1 MKIQGLKQIS
11 FASFVT
17 AITCFNLSHAD
28 DAISPQSKYLFGD
41 WNGKRT
47 ELASQGVN
55 FDANLYVDT
64 DYLADGGYKPRDGAT
79 FASQLWLG
87 SSLDLEKMLGWNGV
101 SVRAIVTARQGQ
113 STSVD
118 NISYPG
124 APQMAN
130 TQATWGRG
138 NVDSRLTQLSIEKIF
153 TDTGWS
159 VRVGRIG
166 MGSYFN
172 TMGCDFQ
179 STSFCTAQN
188 GKWMG
193 NVWYNEPVAQWA
205 GIVKYRFTPELS
217 AQVGVFEFNP
227 TNIKENQGWNLK
239 SDHMDG
245 VTVPVEL
252 HYQPKQGI
260 NHLPGSYRLGV
271 FYNNADKTQNKDVI
285 TGEQKDHAYAGW
297 FTADQ
302 QFTSVDGGK
311 RGLYGFTN
319 ISFHDTAVNKI
330 DNTQQIGIRYLGLLD
345 DHPIDMLGLGVNR
358 IHVNDRYRDGVYNKK
373 ALINEDAEYNIELNY
388 SHYVTPWLMLR
399 PVVQY
404 VIQPGAT
411 DQVDNA
417 LVLGLTTKV
426 IF

>member
-1 MKIQGLKQIS
+1 MKIQGLKQFSI
-11 FASFVT
+11 ASIVI
-17 AITCFNLSHAD
+17 ALSSFNLSHAD
-28 DAISPQSKYLFGD
+28 DAFSPQSKYLFGD

-47 ELASQGVN
+47 ELASQGAN

-87 SSLDLEKMLGWNGV
+87 SSLDLEKLLGWSGV

-113 STSVD
+113 STSAE

-153 TDTGWS
+153 ADTGWS
-159 VRVGRIG
+159 VRVGRMG

-172 TMGCDFQ
+172 VMGCDFQ

-217 AQVGVFEFNP
+217 AQVGAFEFNP

-239 SDHMDG
+239 SEEAEG

-260 NHLPGSYRLGV
+260 NQLPGSYRLGV
-271 FYNNADKTQNKDVI
+271 FYNNADKTQNKDVL
-285 TGEQKDHAYAGW
+285 TGEQKDRAYAGW
-297 FTADQ
+297 LTVDQ
-302 QFTSVDGGK
+302 QLSSIDGSK
-311 RGLYGFTN
+311 RGLYGFSN
-319 ISFHDTAVNKI
+319 ISFHDKTVNKI

-345 DHPIDMLGLGVNR
+345 EHPNDILGLGVNR
-358 IHVNDRYRDGVYNKK
+358 IHVNDRYRKGIYNKG
-373 ALINEDAEYNIELNY
+373 AINEDAEYNIELNY

-411 DQVDNA
+411 DKVDNA

>member
-130 TQATWGRG
+130 TQATWGTNPWR
-138 NVDSRLTQLSIEKIF
+138 N
-153 TDTGWS
+153 
-159 VRVGRIG
+159 GR
-166 MGSYFN
+166 
-172 TMGCDFQ
+172 
-179 STSFCTAQN
+179 
-188 GKWMG
+188 
-193 NVWYNEPVAQWA
+193 
-205 GIVKYRFTPELS
+205 EL
-217 AQVGVFEFNP
+217 
-227 TNIKENQGWNLK
+227 
-239 SDHMDG
+239 
-245 VTVPVEL
+245 
-252 HYQPKQGI
+252 
-260 NHLPGSYRLGV
+260 
-271 FYNNADKTQNKDVI
+271 
-285 TGEQKDHAYAGW
+285 
-297 FTADQ
+297 
-302 QFTSVDGGK
+302 
-311 RGLYGFTN
+311 
-319 ISFHDTAVNKI
+319 
-330 DNTQQIGIRYLGLLD
+330 
-345 DHPIDMLGLGVNR
+345 
-358 IHVNDRYRDGVYNKK
+358 
-373 ALINEDAEYNIELNY
+373 
-388 SHYVTPWLMLR
+388 
-399 PVVQY
+399 
-404 VIQPGAT
+404 
-411 DQVDNA
+411 
-417 LVLGLTTKV
+417 
-426 IF
+426 